1 MTAPSNANTSGLEVV
16 AWRIREQPGTAWAV
30 VYDHEDH
37 RLAIADGF
45 ESEPFAFTAASAQ
58 ARIAELEAET
68 EALTKALTSLTCG
81 GSEFFTRKGDR
92 YVADIKTCVDWVRRA
107 KNDAHRRF
115 VEAIKRA
122 TAAKARADRL
132 AKGIVQAEIL
142 IDDAIKGIQTAP
154 LSVVTDTIWTADPC
168 PMTVVEAL
176 QLARAALQQETQP

>member
-58 ARIAELEAET
+58 ARIGELESRLEYLRSSRNGHAAQAHAEF
-68 EALTKALTSLTCG
+68 EA
-81 GSEFFTRKGDR
+81 R
-92 YVADIKTCVDWVRRA
+92 VAA
-107 KNDAHRRF
+107 
-115 VEAIKRA
+115 E
-122 TAAKARADRL
+122 ARADRL